1 MCSIILQQELTLSVH
16 VGSDIGPDP
25 RSHAVLF
32 ECALAPIWRMIPPPI
47 QRSRSPFGVPRKT
60 LSVETP
66 AANFVPRNKARRP
79 IPPPLVEIRS
89 HRLGRVFLFS
99 NSNRQS
105 CVVSMKCIPFAE
117 TTSNLSFF
125 LSISIFTTR
134 AMLRMSN
141 GENVRLKSA
150 ANMPARSLA
159 QKVQLQF
166 RKQRRRRPFQS
177 ILFFI

>member
-47 QRSRSPFGVPRKT
+47 HRSPFGVPRKT

-105 CVVSMKCIPFAE
+105 CAGSRKFIPFAE
-117 TTSNLSFF
+117 TTSNLSFL
-125 LSISIFTTR
+125 LSMSILTTR

-150 ANMPARSLA
+150 ANMPPRSI
-159 QKVQLQF
+159 K
-166 RKQRRRRPFQS
+166 RCNCN
-177 ILFFI
+177 